1 MWRRN
6 KKGIWYTLYQDER
19 YLREVGLMEYLIV
32 AGATTVIGLIFF
44 YIGYRAGKGGNI
56 LPRKTKVEETNF
68 YG

>member
-1 MWRRN
+1 
-6 KKGIWYTLYQDER
+6 
-19 YLREVGLMEYLIV
+19 MEYLIV